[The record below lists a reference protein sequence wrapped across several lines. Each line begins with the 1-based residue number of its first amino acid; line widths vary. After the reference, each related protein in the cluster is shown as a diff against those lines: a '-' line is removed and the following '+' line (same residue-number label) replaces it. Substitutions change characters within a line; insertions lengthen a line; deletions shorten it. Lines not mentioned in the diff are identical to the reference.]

1 MIRRPPRSTRT
12 DTLLPY
18 TTLFRSGELA
28 PVGIGV
34 DHPQRAALTQPEV
47 AAVLANADD
56 PVERLELIPGNLAG
70 VAVER
75 HHADRAA
82 LSAHRGDEV
91 LQARPLHKHRRR
103 HALEGDLHRVHA
115 ESLQLGA
122 VERSEERRVGKE
134 GAIKCHTRW

>member
-18 TTLFRSGELA
+18 TTLVLGGELA

-91 LQARPLHKHRRR
+91 LQARDRK
-103 HALEGDLHRVHA
+103 
-115 ESLQLGA
+115 S
-122 VERSEERRVGKE
+122 
-134 GAIKCHTRW
+134 TRLNSSH